1 MNVSIARPSA
11 RVSMALRKAR
21 VPDCDPT
28 RRVRASDVRPRQRRL
43 TRGLTVEGRCF
54 SLRLPVPAW
63 LTVGRAAGALGW
75 DPPLEPVGTALDE
88 LGLPATPK
96 LP

>member
-1 MNVSIARPSA
+1 
-11 RVSMALRKAR
+11 
-21 VPDCDPT
+21 
-28 RRVRASDVRPRQRRL
+28 
-43 TRGLTVEGRCF
+43 VEGRCF